1 MRGLGPGRGATL
13 AGASGALARGLS
25 RSLMAPPCTCHLALD
40 IFKLYLLICSNFSWH
55 LTGRSVLF
63 LVLGRSSVRGTAP
76 MFQFAVPSVH

>member
-1 MRGLGPGRGATL
+1 MRGLGPGRGAAL

-25 RSLMAPPCTCHLALD
+25 RSSMASSCTCHLALD
-40 IFKLYLLICSNFSWH
+40 VFKLYLLFCSNFIWY

-76 MFQFAVPSVH
+76 MFQIAVPSVH